1 MRHNMVAYLYCL
13 VRDLYAEHGDPR
25 VAHLPLLGNLW
36 IVLAI
41 VALYV
46 AFVLHYGPRW
56 MANRAPFELKRVMQV
71 YNVVQVLANATI
83 FVIGLSNTYLQPGY
97 SWTCQPVDHTD
108 RSPAMM
114 KTLYASYAYYMLK
127 YLDLLDTVSWGL
139 YTVYTFYTNIP
150 NAFPGIHSAAQEE
163 LAGELPARV
172 SPWRHGLRRV
182 HLHDLPGR
190 ITLQHAGYNQ
200 SPGAHGDVCLLLC
213 RLIRRGE
220 ESFVVEAADYTAAA
234 DAVWLPH
241 LSFPARYCP
250 ESVSVSRV
258 HRLHRLHSE
267 HLHVLHVL
275 RLLLQDLHTQTA
287 QIGGAQAESQLS
299 CTAVENEVQVRAA
312 SFPY

>member
-127 YLDLLDTVSWGL
+127 YLDLLDTVFIVLRKKNSQVSFLHVYHHGGMVFGVSIFMTFL
-139 YTVYTFYTNIP
+139 GGSHCSMLGIINLLVHTVMYAYYY
-150 NAFPGIHSAAQEE
+150 AASLGAVKNLLWWKQ
-163 LAGELPARV
+163 
-172 SPWRHGLRRV
+172 
-182 HLHDLPGR
+182 R
-190 ITLQHAGYNQ
+190 ITQLQLMQFGYLTF
-200 SPGAHGDVCLLLC
+200 HFLLVIVRNPC
-213 RLIRRGE
+213 QFPVFIAFIGFIQNIFMFSMFFDFYYKTYIRKQRK
-220 ESFVVEAADYTAAA
+220 S
-234 DAVWLPH
+234 
-241 LSFPARYCP
+241 
-250 ESVSVSRV
+250 
-258 HRLHRLHSE
+258 
-267 HLHVLHVL
+267 
-275 RLLLQDLHTQTA
+275 
-287 QIGGAQAESQLS
+287 AEPKLK
-299 CTAVENEVQVRAA
+299 A
-312 SFPY
+312 S